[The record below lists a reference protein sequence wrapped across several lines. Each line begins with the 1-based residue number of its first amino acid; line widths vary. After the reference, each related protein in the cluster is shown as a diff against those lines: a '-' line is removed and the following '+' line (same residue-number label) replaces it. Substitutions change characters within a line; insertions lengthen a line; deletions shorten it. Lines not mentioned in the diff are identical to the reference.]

1 MPSSTEL
8 PFRLEGRKVWVAGH
22 GGMVGTA
29 IVSRLEREN
38 CTTLTVPHAEV
49 DLRNQAQVEDW
60 LAANKPEAVF
70 LAAGTVGGIHAN
82 DTRPAEFIY
91 DNIMMVANVVNGV
104 WRQCQA
110 KLLYLGSSCIYP
122 RLAPQPMTE
131 EVLLS
136 GGLEPTNQW
145 YALAKI
151 SGIKLC
157 QAYRRQY
164 GCDFISAMPTNLY
177 GPHDNYDLEASHVV
191 PALIAKTHAARE
203 SGAESVEVWGTG
215 KPKRELL
222 YVEDLAG
229 AMVFLMKSYSQESHI
244 NVGTGVDVTIADL
257 AALVARVIGFEGR
270 FDFVTDKPDGAP
282 RKLLDVSRLSD
293 LGWRA
298 QTDLEEGLRQAY
310 SWYCNN
316 VTGDNAAGTT

>member
-1 MPSSTEL
+1 MPSSTEWR
-8 PFRLEGRKVWVAGH
+8 FRLEGRKVWVAGH
-22 GGMVGTA
+22 GGMVGSA

-38 CTTLTVPHAEV
+38 CHILTAPHAEV

-91 DNIMMVANVVNGV
+91 DNLMMVANVAHGL
-104 WRQCQA
+104 RRCREA

-122 RLAPQPMTE
+122 RLAPQPMAE
-131 EVLLS
+131 EALL
-136 GGLEPTNQW
+136 GGPLEPTNQW

-177 GPHDNYDLEASHVV
+177 GPHDTYDLEASHVV
-191 PALIAKTHAARE
+191 PALIAKIHAARE
-203 SGAESVEVWGTG
+203 SGAGSVEVWGTG
-215 KPKRELL
+215 KPRRELL
-222 YVEDLAG
+222 YVEDLAD
-229 AMVFLMKSYSQESHI
+229 ALVFLMKTYSEEAHI
-244 NVGTGVDVTIADL
+244 NVGAGKDVTIADL
-257 AALVARVIGFEGR
+257 ASLVAGVIGFEGR

-282 RKLLDVSRLSD
+282 RKLLDVSRLSA
-293 LGWRA
+293 LGWTA
-298 QTDLEEGLRQAY
+298 QTELDEGLCRAY
-310 SWYCNN
+310 AWYRDN
-316 VTGDNAAGTT
+316 VAGNGDAAV

>member
-1 MPSSTEL
+1 MPSSTEP

-29 IVSRLEREN
+29 IVSRLERES
-38 CTTLTVPHAEV
+38 CTILTVPHAEV

-131 EVLLS
+131 EALLS

-222 YVEDLAG
+222 YVEDLAD
-229 AMVFLMKSYSQESHI
+229 ALVFLMKSYSQEGHI

-298 QTDLEEGLRQAY
+298 QTDLEEGLRRAY
-310 SWYCNN
+310 AWYRDN
-316 VTGDNAAGTT
+316 VAGTT

>member
-1 MPSSTEL
+1 M
-8 PFRLEGRKVWVAGH
+8 AGH
-22 GGMVGTA
+22 TGMVGTA
-29 IVSRLEREN
+29 IVSRLESEN
-38 CTTLTVPHAEV
+38 CRILTVPHAEV

-60 LAANKPEAVF
+60 LVANKPEAVF

-91 DNIMMVANVVNGV
+91 DNIMVVTNVVNSV
-104 WRQCQA
+104 WRHCQA

-122 RLAPQPMTE
+122 RLASQPMSE
-131 EVLLS
+131 EALLS

-177 GPHDNYDLEASHVV
+177 GPHDNYDLKASHVV
-191 PALIAKTHAARE
+191 PALIAKIHAARE

-215 KPKRELL
+215 QPRREFL
-222 YVEDLAG
+222 YVEDLAD
-229 AMVFLMKSYSQESHI
+229 ALVFLMKSYSEETHI
-244 NVGTGVDVTIADL
+244 NVGTGKDVTIAEL
-257 AALVARVIGFEGR
+257 ASLVAHVIGFEGR
-270 FDFVTDKPDGAP
+270 FHFVADKPDGAP
-282 RKLLDVSRLSD
+282 CKLLDVSRLSV
-293 LGWRA
+293 LGWTA
-298 QTDLEEGLRQAY
+298 QTELEAGLCRAY
-310 SWYCNN
+310 AWYRDN
-316 VTGDNAAGTT
+316 VTGGGDASV

>member
-22 GGMVGTA
+22 RGMVGTA

-38 CTTLTVPHAEV
+38 CTILTVPHAEV
-49 DLRNQAQVEDW
+49 DLRNQAQVGDW

-104 WRQCQA
+104 WRHCQA

-131 EVLLS
+131 EALLS

-222 YVEDLAG
+222 YVEDLAD
-229 AMVFLMKSYSQESHI
+229 ALVFLMKSYSQESHI

-298 QTDLEEGLRQAY
+298 QTDLEEGLRRAY
-310 SWYCNN
+310 AWYRDN
-316 VTGDNAAGTT
+316 VAGTSAT

>member
-1 MPSSTEL
+1 MPSSTEQ
-8 PFRLEGRKVWVAGH
+8 PFRLEGRRIWVAGH

-29 IVSRLEREN
+29 IVSRLESEN
-38 CTTLTVPHAEV
+38 CTILTVPHAEV
-49 DLRNQAQVEDW
+49 DLRNQTQVEDW

-91 DNIMMVANVVNGV
+91 DNIMMAANVVSSV

-131 EVLLS
+131 EALFS

-177 GPHDNYDLEASHVV
+177 GPHDNYDLKASHVV

-203 SGAESVEVWGTG
+203 SGAKSVEVWGTG

-222 YVEDLAG
+222 YVEDLAD
-229 AMVFLMKSYSQESHI
+229 ALVFLMKSYSHEDHI
-244 NVGTGVDVTIADL
+244 NVGTGVDVTIAEL
-257 AALVARVIGFEGR
+257 ASLVARVIGFEGG
-270 FDFVTDKPDGAP
+270 FDFVTEKPDGAP
-282 RKLLDVSRLSD
+282 RKLLDVSRLSA
-293 LGWRA
+293 LGWTA
-298 QTDLEEGLRQAY
+298 HTDLEEGLRRAY
-310 SWYCNN
+310 AWYCDN
-316 VTGDNAAGTT
+316 VTGGGDASD

>member
-1 MPSSTEL
+1 M
-8 PFRLEGRKVWVAGH
+8 EGRKVWVAGH

-29 IVSRLEREN
+29 IVSRLERES
-38 CTTLTVPHAEV
+38 CTILTVPHAEV

-131 EVLLS
+131 EALLS

-222 YVEDLAG
+222 YVEDLAD
-229 AMVFLMKSYSQESHI
+229 ALVFLMKSYSQEGHI

-298 QTDLEEGLRQAY
+298 QTDLEEGLRRAY
-310 SWYCNN
+310 AWYRDN
-316 VTGDNAAGTT
+316 VAGTT

>member
-22 GGMVGTA
+22 RGMVGRA
-29 IVSRLEREN
+29 IVARLEREN
-38 CTTLTVPHAEV
+38 CHILTVPHAEV

-91 DNIMMVANVVNGV
+91 DNIMMVANVANGI
-104 WRQCQA
+104 WRHCQA

-122 RLAPQPMTE
+122 RLAPQPMSE
-131 EVLLS
+131 DALLS
-136 GGLEPTNQW
+136 SGLEPTNQW

-191 PALIAKTHAARE
+191 PALIVKIHAARE
-203 SGAESVEVWGTG
+203 NGAESVEVWGTG
-215 KPKRELL
+215 KPKRELF
-222 YVEDLAG
+222 YVEDLAD
-229 AMVFLMKSYSQESHI
+229 ALVFLMKSYSEESHI
-244 NVGTGVDVTIADL
+244 NVGTGVDVTIAEL

-270 FDFVTDKPDGAP
+270 FDLVSDKPDGAP
-282 RKLLDVSRLSD
+282 RKLLDVSRLSE

-298 QTDLEEGLRQAY
+298 QTDLEEGLRRAY
-310 SWYCNN
+310 AWYRSN
-316 VTGDNAAGTT
+316 VTGTT

>member
-229 AMVFLMKSYSQESHI
+229 ALVFLMKSYSQESHI

>member
-1 MPSSTEL
+1 MPSSTEP

-29 IVSRLEREN
+29 IVSRLERES
-38 CTTLTVPHAEV
+38 CTILTVPHAEV

-131 EVLLS
+131 EALLS

-222 YVEDLAG
+222 YVEDLAD
-229 AMVFLMKSYSQESHI
+229 ALIFLMKSYSQEGHI

-298 QTDLEEGLRQAY
+298 QTDLEEGLRRAY
-310 SWYCNN
+310 AWYRDN
-316 VTGDNAAGTT
+316 VAGTT